1 MRAALPASALLIPA
15 LLAAP
20 FLAVAPADARTLG
33 VGPGQ
38 EFERPSQA
46 IAEAQAGD
54 VVLIEPG
61 TYYDCATWVADAVTV
76 AGRAPG
82 VVLSDTTCGSKAI
95 LVIRGN
101 DATVRDL
108 TLARARVPDGNGN
121 GAGIRLEGQSLLLE
135 RVQFVNNEVG
145 VLSGVGGPGAIRVV
159 ECRFEGGGVAG
170 DRPSA
175 ALSVGEVALLHVE
188 RSVFTGVKGSGVGSA
203 ALETELRGNQIA
215 TSRLA
220 VSAAGGSLLLE
231 DNVLELPPGNEAR
244 QAAVLANGSTS
255 VVMRRNRLLNET
267 GRPATLLL
275 DWTTGAPALED
286 NVVAASDREVA
297 SDGVWRHRS
306 NALLQEA
313 KNGVHGLLGAVK
325 RQLVGQ

>member
-1 MRAALPASALLIPA
+1 MRAALF
-15 LLAAP
+15 AA
-20 FLAVAPADARTLG
+20 AVATLATTSAGARILG
-33 VGPGQ
+33 AGPGQ
-38 EFERPSQA
+38 EFDRPSQA

-54 VVLIEPG
+54 VVLIEPS
-61 TYYDCATWVADAVTV
+61 TYYDCATWVTDAVTV

-82 VVLSDTTCGSKAI
+82 VVLSDTTCGAKAI

-101 DATVRDL
+101 DAIVRDL
-108 TLARARVPDGNGN
+108 TLARARVPDGNG
-121 GAGIRLEGQSLLLE
+121 AGIRLEGQSLRLE

-145 VLSGVGGPGAIRVV
+145 MISGVGGPGEIEVV
-159 ECRFEGGGVAG
+159 ECRFEGGGVGGAK
-170 DRPSA
+170 PSV
-175 ALSVGEVALLHVE
+175 ALSVGEVALLKVV
-188 RSVFTGVKGSGVGSA
+188 RSVFTGVKGSQVGSA

-220 VSAAGGSLLLE
+220 VTAAGGSLLLE
-231 DNVLELPPGNEAR
+231 DNVLELSPDNEAR
-244 QAAVLANGSTS
+244 QAAVLANGGTS

-275 DWTTGAPALED
+275 DWTTGEPSLQD

-306 NALLQEA
+306 GTVFQGMKDGLR
-313 KNGVHGLLGAVK
+313 GLLGTVK
-325 RQLVGQ
+325 HQLTGR